1 MLRDAWHGPRA
12 PLPAP
17 RTLAE
22 AIGSYLAH
30 EPRAAGTQAMLRRIL
45 LYYGDAPLPTIDQES
60 VDRARVAVL
69 RPDASPATVRR
80 NLIAPLRAVLQH
92 AHRRGWCEV
101 PRFDIPA
108 EPKGRTLFLLPA
120 QVESL
125 IASAAPHLAPL
136 IRFLV
141 TTGCRMSEAL
151 ALEWP
156 DVDLVA
162 GRAILWEGETKSGGR
177 RVVDL
182 PPAALSLPLPGR
194 PGRVFLTRTGAP
206 YRDSSVYGGQV
217 KTAWATAT
225 RGAGLDGFT
234 PHHLRHTWATW
245 HYALHRD
252 LLALKHAGGWSSVTL
267 VERYAHI
274 MPAGHEP
281 GIRRVLGHATGT
293 GLENRR

>member
-1 MLRDAWHGPRA
+1 
-12 PLPAP
+12 
-17 RTLAE
+17 
-22 AIGSYLAH
+22 
-30 EPRAAGTQAMLRRIL
+30 MLRRIL